1 MRIGVITYWDSKDNY
16 GQMLQLYAM
25 QAYLKKHG
33 HQPFL
38 IRYKADIPRRAEFRL
53 RNIFNYVLK
62 FPLYLKWFLN
72 RSKLEQEKKIYA
84 QTTNN
89 ELRKFSVFLLDNVE
103 MTPIVYTSE
112 TIVANP
118 PQADAYICG
127 SDQIW
132 GGDWAYY
139 LNFAPLESK
148 KIAYAPSFGGAGNF
162 NDDYKKELQRLLARF
177 DFVGIREQSGVEL
190 CKDLQRLDAVK
201 VVDPT
206 LLLNKEDY
214 DKIRVPV
221 NVKKPY
227 LLLYL
232 LGNPIQQ
239 STRDFYAFA
248 KRHSLEIIYIA
259 SQGKVDEFEK
269 YPAQVGEFVDLVA
282 NAEFIVTNSFHCTV
296 FSLLYHRCFCTI
308 PLVGGYARMNCRVEE
323 LLLESGLDSQICVG
337 KINDEMLEPLNFQ
350 KFDEYI
356 RFQQN
361 QTKDYLSQY
370 LN

>member
-25 QAYLKKHG
+25 QVYLKKQG
-33 HQPFL
+33 HNPFL
-38 IRYKADIPRRAEFRL
+38 IRYQRNLPKRADFRWS
-53 RNIFNYVLK
+53 NVFNYIIK

-72 RSKLEQEKKIYA
+72 RRTLELEEQKYA
-84 QTTNN
+84 QVTNN
-89 ELRKFSVFLLDNVE
+89 DLRKFSSFLETYVE
-103 MTPIVYTSE
+103 MSPVIYTAESIVKTPPL
-112 TIVANP
+112 AN
-118 PQADAYICG
+118 AYICG

-132 GGDWAYY
+132 GSDWAYY
-139 LNFAPLESK
+139 LSFAPSDSI
-148 KIAYAPSFGGAGNF
+148 KIAYAPSFGGCKNF
-162 NDDYKKELQRLLARF
+162 DDDYKDELQRLLKRF
-177 DFVGIREQSGVEL
+177 DFVGIREQSGVDL

-214 DKIRVPV
+214 DKIRIPV

-296 FSLLYHRCFCTI
+296 FSLLYHRRFCTI

-350 KFDEYI
+350 KFDEYL